1 MQFLKELM
9 IGISTKVNLQGLN
22 QGMAGINAKLNNVK
36 MGFQGLN
43 NKISG
48 LEVAGLAVGMVGII
62 DKAVKFED
70 HMAGVIKQVN
80 GMRDASGNLT
90 TEYKSMENQ
99 IRELAKRSPIS
110 ANEIADIVTAG
121 ARMNVA
127 KEDLMGF
134 TETAMKMATAFE
146 APAAELTDQ
155 MGKISNVFGIPIKSI
170 GGLAD
175 TINYLDDNAI
185 SKGSDIINVLQR
197 IGGTAKTVG
206 MSAKDAAAL
215 GSTFLSLGA
224 SAEIAATGSNALMS
238 ILATAGTNKSATKGL
253 SALGL
258 NAKAIQKGMV
268 TDATGTIQQV
278 LNKVNALPQVQK
290 LNVLTEIFGRE
301 YADDIAKVAGSVGE
315 YRRQLELAN
324 GAAATGS
331 MDREYQNKLKT
342 TSAQMEIFKNKAI
355 DVGITLGQALL
366 PPIINIMD
374 KLGPLVS
381 SFGEWAKN
389 NQGLITGIGGLIAGL
404 VGFKLAMA
412 GIGLLFMPISTAI
425 TVFSSLRKMTLL
437 LTAAQWLWNAANL
450 ANPMVWIVGAI
461 VIGVAALTAGVAYLY
476 TNWDNVKRIAGE
488 VGIAIKDAI
497 GSAIDWVI
505 SKIAGIFQ
513 AFSDVW
519 NNIKSVFSGGNSL
532 AVNSTV
538 DSTKARQSSPQ
549 PSFATAS
556 NYPMVQAQQ
565 KINASIPAMP
575 QVQAT
580 KGYNPTVTAAQAQ
593 NSKVAI
599 VNAAQAK
606 QPPQV
611 VKQQSQPNNVTMTNN
626 YTINA
631 ATNPQAVSAEIDKR
645 NRVARSYLNGGV
657 AG

>member
-1 MQFLKELM
+1 MQYLKELM

-48 LEVAGLAVGMVGII
+48 LEVAGLSLGMAGII

-70 HMAGVIKQVN
+70 HMSGVIKQVN
-80 GMRDASGNLT
+80 GLRDSSGNLT
-90 TEYKSMENQ
+90 AEYKGMEDQ

-110 ANEIADIVTAG
+110 ANDIADIVTAG

-258 NAKAIQKGMV
+258 NAKAIQQGMV

-366 PPIINIMD
+366 PPMIKIMD
-374 KLGPLVS
+374 KLGPMVT
-381 SFGEWAKN
+381 SFGDWAKN
-389 NQGLITGIGGLIAGL
+389 NQDLIVGVGGLIAGL
-404 VGFKLAMA
+404 VGFKLAMT
-412 GIGLLFMPISTAI
+412 GIGLLFMPFSVAI
-425 TVFSSLRKMTLL
+425 GVFKGLATSIAFVRSGALL
-437 LTAAQWLWNAANL
+437 MNLAFL
-450 ANPMVWIVGAI
+450 ANPLTWIIGGIIIGVTALGYGIYKLVQNWDAVKASIIDVANTIYSAIGNAMQWVSEKWNSFKSALGISVETNSTQNIQQAIPNTKPNIGAIPSPLNVGA
-461 VIGVAALTAGVAYLY
+461 TA
-476 TNWDNVKRIAGE
+476 NPMIA
-488 VGIAIKDAI
+488 
-497 GSAIDWVI
+497 
-505 SKIAGIFQ
+505 
-513 AFSDVW
+513 
-519 NNIKSVFSGGNSL
+519 
-532 AVNSTV
+532 
-538 DSTKARQSSPQ
+538 
-549 PSFATAS
+549 
-556 NYPMVQAQQ
+556 AQQ
-565 KINASIPAMP
+565 KINAATPIMP
-575 QVQAT
+575 QAQANDSS
-580 KGYNPTVTAAQAQ
+580 YNPVVAAQ
-593 NSKVAI
+593 
-599 VNAAQAK
+599 QAK
-606 QPPQV
+606 NTVNHNNQN
-611 VKQQSQPNNVTMTNN
+611 NNVTMTNH
-626 YTINA
+626 YTING
-631 ATNPQAVSAEIDKR
+631 ATDPQAVGAEIDKR
-645 NRVARSYLNGGV
+645 NRVARAYLAGGV
-657 AG
+657 AP

>member
-1 MQFLKELM
+1 M
-9 IGISTKVNLQGLN
+9 IGISTKVKLDGLN
-22 QGMAGINAKLNNVK
+22 QGMAKINAKLNNVK

-48 LEVAGLAVGMVGII
+48 LEVAGLSLGMAGII

-70 HMAGVIKQVN
+70 HMAGVVKQVN

-90 TEYKSMENQ
+90 AEYKGMEDQ

-185 SKGSDIINVLQR
+185 SKGSEIINVLQR

-258 NAKAIQKGMV
+258 NAKAIQQGMV

-315 YRRQLELAN
+315 YRRQLDLAN
-324 GAAATGS
+324 GTAAKGS

-342 TSAQMEIFKNKAI
+342 TSAQMEIFKNKAT

-366 PPIINIMD
+366 PSIISIMD

-381 SFGEWAKN
+381 SFGDWAKDN
-389 NQGLITGIGGLIAGL
+389 KELITGVGGLVAGII
-404 VGFKLAMA
+404 GFKLAMT
-412 GIGLLFMPISTAI
+412 GMSLLFTPISTAI

-450 ANPMVWIVGAI
+450 ANPMVWIVGGIILGVGLLAYGIYEI
-461 VIGVAALTAGVAYLY
+461 VQNWDAVKASLVAVRDYLVNVLMKAFDWVGEKWDSFKSALGMGVQTQTTQNIQQVTNPLAAAKLLTQPSVNPIVAA
-476 TNWDNVKRIAGE
+476 
-488 VGIAIKDAI
+488 
-497 GSAIDWVI
+497 
-505 SKIAGIFQ
+505 Q
-513 AFSDVW
+513 
-519 NNIKSVFSGGNSL
+519 
-532 AVNSTV
+532 
-538 DSTKARQSSPQ
+538 
-549 PSFATAS
+549 
-556 NYPMVQAQQ
+556 
-565 KINASIPAMP
+565 
-575 QVQAT
+575 
-580 KGYNPTVTAAQAQ
+580 
-593 NSKVAI
+593 
-599 VNAAQAK
+599 QAK
-606 QPPQV
+606 QPVQNTS
-611 VKQQSQPNNVTMTNN
+611 KNQTNNVTYNP
-626 YTINA
+626 TI
-631 ATNPQAVSAEIDKR
+631 TISGVPDSKGVKDVMAEQ
-645 NRVARSYLNGGV
+645 NRMARSYLTGGV
-657 AG
+657 AM